1 MDWFVL
7 TLFYDTNY
15 KRSLRCINLGRYVLK
30 NLDES
35 LLTNIP
41 PFRKLQRSQI
51 REVLDLASPM
61 RINVGAAIFD
71 EGMIAEKFFL
81 LLDGH
86 IRVVKTTPDG
96 EQVIA
101 LHITSGQL
109 FGIAAALGKK
119 SYPASAMAADECLI
133 LSWPNAQW
141 GKFVATY
148 EGFATETYKVVG
160 ERLDEMNNRII
171 EMATQQVEQRVACV
185 LLRLI
190 NQAGKKVPEGIEID
204 FPITRQNISEMTGT
218 TLHTVS
224 RLLSAWE
231 KAGIVASKR
240 SNVTV
245 TQPHKLVLLSGTQG

>member
-1 MDWFVL
+1 MNL
-7 TLFYDTNY
+7 NY
-15 KRSLRCINLGRYVLK
+15 GKLKKGSLRCNNLGLDVLK

-35 LLTNIP
+35 LLTSLP
-41 PFRKLQRSQI
+41 PFKNLNTVQI
-51 REVLDLASPM
+51 REILDIATPV
-61 RINVGAAIFD
+61 RIDLGKAVFD
-71 EGMIAEKFFL
+71 QGEVAQKFFL

-86 IRVVKTTPDG
+86 IRVIKTTPDG

-109 FGIAAALGKK
+109 FGIAAGLGKTT
-119 SYPASAMAADECLI
+119 YPATAIAADECLV
-133 LSWPNAQW
+133 LSWSNTQW
-141 GKFVATY
+141 TKFIAAY
-148 EGFATETYKVVG
+148 PGFSTEVYKIVG
-160 ERLDEMNNRII
+160 ERLDEMNNRIV

-190 NQAGKKVPEGIEID
+190 TQAGKKVPDGVEID

-231 KAGIVASKR
+231 KSGIVASKR
-240 SNVTV
+240 SKVTV
-245 TQPHKLVLLSGTQG
+245 TQPHKLVLLSGASA

>member
-1 MDWFVL
+1 
-7 TLFYDTNY
+7 
-15 KRSLRCINLGRYVLK
+15 LK

-35 LLTNIP
+35 LLSNIP
-41 PFRKLQRSQI
+41 PFKRLTRPEI
-51 REVLDLASPM
+51 REILDQALPK
-61 RINVGAAIFD
+61 RIIANSAFFD
-71 EGMIAEKFFL
+71 EGVVAEHFYL

-86 IRVVKTTPDG
+86 IRVIKTTPDG

-109 FGIAAALGKK
+109 FGIAAALGKTH
-119 SYPASAMAADECLI
+119 YPASAIAADECLA
-133 LSWPNAQW
+133 LCWPNRLW
-141 GKFVATY
+141 GEFVSKY

-160 ERLDEMNNRII
+160 ERVDEMNNRII

-190 NQAGKKVPEGIEID
+190 NQAGKKVTEGIEID

-231 KAGIVASKR
+231 KDGIVASKR
-240 SNVTV
+240 SKVTV
-245 TQPHKLVLLSGTQG
+245 TQPHRLVLLSGVQG